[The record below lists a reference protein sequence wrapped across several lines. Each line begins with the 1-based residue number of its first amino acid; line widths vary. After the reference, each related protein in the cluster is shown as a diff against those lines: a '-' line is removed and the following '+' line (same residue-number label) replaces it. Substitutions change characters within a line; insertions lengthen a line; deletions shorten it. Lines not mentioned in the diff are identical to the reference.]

1 MQAKRKFTLWIIH
14 FSKTSFKREIS
25 SPEQTSMAWTNRIP
39 RILKCV
45 PTWLSSSPPCL
56 RTREKFL
63 EGAKARCCAITS
75 SSVSRCWVIVS
86 IIFLVNDFLF
96 LFQMDYT
103 TLNTKVFA
111 THPNI
116 TRFLS
121 STEQESLGK
130 DKVHKQREETRLKSF
145 TGQLSKMATSVCYQ
159 NCQLSTF
166 INKISRSAY
175 APEIYLGFAYQRVS
189 VDSDD
194 LTQANLFSYLR
205 KKPRFSRYFSILKN
219 LNSVISNLCDK
230 QSPQKEKKKKVAN
243 SVIVSLTSSFSFA
256 EEIT

>member
-45 PTWLSSSPPCL
+45 PARLSSSPPCL

-75 SSVSRCWVIVS
+75 SSVSRWWVIVS
-86 IIFLVNDFLF
+86 ITFLVKDFLF

-103 TLNTKVFA
+103 TPNTERFLPHIQ
-111 THPNI
+111 TLSGRS
-116 TRFLS
+116 RFLS

-145 TGQLSKMATSVCYQ
+145 TGIIQNGNISLLPKLSA
-159 NCQLSTF
+159 LSF
-166 INKISRSAY
+166 Y
-175 APEIYLGFAYQRVS
+175 
-189 VDSDD
+189 
-194 LTQANLFSYLR
+194 
-205 KKPRFSRYFSILKN
+205 
-219 LNSVISNLCDK
+219 K
-230 QSPQKEKKKKVAN
+230 QKSLDR
-243 SVIVSLTSSFSFA
+243 LTSYPLMHQRCIWVLPTNGSLLILTVLHRPICSA
-256 EEIT
+256 T

>member
-1 MQAKRKFTLWIIH
+1 MAFLLTSLPKNKRK
-14 FSKTSFKREIS
+14 
-25 SPEQTSMAWTNRIP
+25 IP
-39 RILKCV
+39 RRSKSQMLCHYIQQC
-45 PTWLSSSPPCL
+45 
-56 RTREKFL
+56 
-63 EGAKARCCAITS
+63 
-75 SSVSRCWVIVS
+75 
-86 IIFLVNDFLF
+86 
-96 LFQMDYT
+96 FQMVGYCIDYIFGEGFFIFISNG
-103 TLNTKVFA
+103 LYHSKHRKVFA

-116 TRFLS
+116 VRFLS

-175 APEIYLGFAYQRVS
+175 ILPFDAPEMYLGFAYQRVS

-205 KKPRFSRYFSILKN
+205 KKSPFSRYFSILKN

-230 QSPQKEKKKKVAN
+230 QPPHTHTQKQ
-243 SVIVSLTSSFSFA
+243 VILLQYL
-256 EEIT
+256 